1 MLLKDCDIKQMGS
14 TLIEGYRE
22 ECVEAISYRITIQSI
37 ISDTDDTPG
46 TQNSGEQGEYVL
58 KPLDTVY
65 IKSNEKLHL
74 PDNMAARIV
83 ERNSMMRKGLF
94 VSGPHYQPGH
104 HTYIFLRVKNLS
116 SKDYILKSGIDP
128 DEAIAQIEFE
138 TLDGPVEKPY
148 GNHDDI
154 YQNEDH
160 FVGEV
165 NVGITE
171 TINNLVKNSEKLK
184 KDTKK
189 FQNAHEKLYSE
200 ILTLMGVFVAIFSL
214 IIANITS
221 IGDLVNKSIWN
232 ILIINASLG
241 LTITGLIGLIMVL
254 LDRAD
259 KKRAFILCIIAVLF
273 VLLLIFAIRM
283 TNHVRF
289 SGGFMAI

>member
-14 TLIEGYRE
+14 SLIEGYRE

-37 ISDTDDTPG
+37 ISDTDDT
-46 TQNSGEQGEYVL
+46 SSSSEQGEYLL

-65 IKSNEKLHL
+65 IKSNEKIKL

-104 HTYIFLRVKNLS
+104 HTYLFLRVKNLS
-116 SKDYILKSGIDP
+116 SKDYILKSGTDP

-148 GNHDDI
+148 GDHDDI
-154 YQNEDH
+154 YQNEDR

-171 TINNLVKNSEKLK
+171 TINNLVKSSKELK

-189 FQNAHEKLYSE
+189 FQNAHERLYSE

-221 IGDLVNKSIWN
+221 IGDLINKSIWN

-241 LTITGLIGLIMVL
+241 LTITGLIGLVMVL

-259 KKRAFILCIIAVLF
+259 KKRVFILCIIAVLF
-273 VLLLIFAIRM
+273 ILLLIFAIRM
-283 TNHVRF
+283 TNHVLF
-289 SGGFMAI
+289 SGGFTAI

>member
-1 MLLKDCDIKQMGS
+1 MLLRDCDIKRIGS
-14 TLIEGYRE
+14 SLIENYRE
-22 ECVEAISYRITIQSI
+22 ECVEAISYRITIKSI
-37 ISDTDDTPG
+37 IADTDG
-46 TQNSGEQGEYVL
+46 TSGTGNNSEKDEYVL
-58 KPLDTVY
+58 HPLDTVY
-65 IKSNEKLHL
+65 VKSNERIKL
-74 PDNMAARIV
+74 PDYMTARIV

-104 HTYIFLRVKNLS
+104 HTYLFLRVKNLS
-116 SKDYILKSGIDP
+116 SKDYLLKSGTDP
-128 DEAIAQIEFE
+128 KDAIAQIEFE
-138 TLDGPVEKPY
+138 MLNGHVDEPY
-148 GNHDDI
+148 GDHDDV

-160 FVGEV
+160 FLGEV

-171 TINNLVKNSEKLK
+171 TINDLAQNTETIK
-184 KDTKK
+184 KDTEK

-241 LTITGLIGLIMVL
+241 LTLTGLMGLITAI

-259 KKRAFILCIIAVLF
+259 KKRIIIICIIAVF
-273 VLLLIFAIRM
+273 FLLLLLFAIWM
-283 TNHVRF
+283 TNASKF
-289 SGGFMAI
+289 SGGFMAS